1 MRIPISSL
9 FFKFDKFR
17 LRGNDIDLA
26 KCPNLEFHSIDIDRF
41 PAIRLGYQVMKMGG
55 LAPHIFNY
63 LNEILVKLFVKKK
76 IKFIEIVKFNE
87 INLDIIFKILILLI
101 QK

>member
-1 MRIPISSL
+1 
-9 FFKFDKFR
+9 
-17 LRGNDIDLA
+17 
-26 KCPNLEFHSIDIDRF
+26 
-41 PAIRLGYQVMKMGG
+41 MKMGG

-87 INLDIIFKILILLI
+87 INLDIIFKKNINIINPKIEDIKKINNWIDNNLYIGN
-101 QK
+101 